1 MMMMIIIIIIKRK
14 GRLRNQIR
22 SLIKVIKE
30 MI

>member
-1 MMMMIIIIIIKRK
+1 MIIIIIIIIIKRK

>member
-1 MMMMIIIIIIKRK
+1 MIIIIIIIIKRK